1 MLGVGFGLS
10 VSQSD
15 VKPLV
20 LDVSLLAT
28 EALTTSETGQGLRFS
43 SETLTTV
50 ERIMPDK
57 NLFIPTEVAS
67 LRAGFEELPRERFV
81 SSLTTPSELNDWMAR
96 WRAKVESTGTDHA
109 RKSAE
114 GKLEGDVLLLVSVE
128 SSGTV
133 RNVRVLASSGNPSL
147 DDMARAIAL
156 NSGPFEPLPDALI
169 EKTNILHI
177 TRTWRFG
184 ASSFGGVQ

>member
-43 SETLTTV
+43 PETLTTAGSITP
-50 ERIMPDK
+50 EETLSIR
-57 NLFIPTEVAS
+57 TEVAS
-67 LRAGFEELPRERFV
+67 LRAGFKELPRERFV

-96 WRAKVESTGTDHA
+96 WRATVESTGTDHA
-109 RKSAE
+109 RKLTE

-128 SSGTV
+128 SSGIV
-133 RNVRVLASSGNPSL
+133 RNVRVLSSSGNPFL
-147 DDMARAIAL
+147 DEMARDIAL

>member
-1 MLGVGFGLS
+1 M
-10 VSQSD
+10 
-15 VKPLV
+15 

-28 EALTTSETGQGLRFS
+28 EALTTSETSQGLRFS
-43 SETLTTV
+43 PETLTTAGS
-50 ERIMPDK
+50 ITPDET
-57 NLFIPTEVAS
+57 LSIRTEVAS
-67 LRAGFEELPRERFV
+67 LRAGFKELPRERFV

-96 WRAKVESTGTDHA
+96 WRAKIESTGTDHA
-109 RKSAE
+109 RKSTE

-133 RNVRVLASSGNPSL
+133 RNVRVLSSSGNPSL
-147 DDMARAIAL
+147 DAMARDIAL
-156 NSGPFEPLPDALI
+156 NSGPFEPLPDAVI
-169 EKTNILHI
+169 EKTKILHI

>member
-1 MLGVGFGLS
+1 MLAVGFGLS

-43 SETLTTV
+43 SETLTTAGS
-50 ERIMPDK
+50 ITPDET
-57 NLFIPTEVAS
+57 LSIPTEVAS
-67 LRAGFEELPRERFV
+67 LRAGFKELPRERFV

-109 RKSAE
+109 RKSTE
-114 GKLEGDVLLLVSVE
+114 SKLEGDVLLLVSVE

-133 RNVRVLASSGNPSL
+133 RNVRVLSSSGNPFL
-147 DDMARAIAL
+147 DEMARDIAL
-156 NSGPFEPLPDALI
+156 NSGPFEPLPDAVI